1 MSCCSTHTAEDKL
14 EPYQLRAVYIRQISR
29 LAQTGIFGQALNVF
43 KEVRVGIIKLTS
55 SWEVTTRKKTTLVS
69 STELF
74 NDLFCLAA
82 MEFATSE
89 SFKTQMEFS
98 ACLNLHGY
106 MFQKEVQE
114 LQTCY
119 DCYFYIVLMKKLYR
133 SEGKLNQGRSTGVN

>member
-1 MSCCSTHTAEDKL
+1 
-14 EPYQLRAVYIRQISR
+14 
-29 LAQTGIFGQALNVF
+29 
-43 KEVRVGIIKLTS
+43 
-55 SWEVTTRKKTTLVS
+55 
-69 STELF
+69 
-74 NDLFCLAA
+74 

-106 MFQKEVQE
+106 MFQKELQE

-133 SEGKLNQGRSTGVN
+133 SEGKLNQGRSTGVNWSGTQEHKRAVFMSDENSYRRNTVQNNCRRLFIAVPSGHGDCFWKHGILFANRTL